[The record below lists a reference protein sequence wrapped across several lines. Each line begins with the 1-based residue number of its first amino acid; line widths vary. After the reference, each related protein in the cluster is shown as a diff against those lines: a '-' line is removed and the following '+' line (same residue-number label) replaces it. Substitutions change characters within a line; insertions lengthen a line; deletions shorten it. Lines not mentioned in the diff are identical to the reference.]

1 MADEDDLH
9 YCVPEDVLK
18 DGLQMVGSRKDRIRS
33 KKTSLRRFRSHFGVD
48 PETVAAIYVDMQTTP
63 TAAAWLEEPDL
74 LCLLLTS
81 LWLKT
86 YKTEEAIAGLCDIDE
101 KTARKWIRFYTLKL
115 QALRHDKVRRRRRR
129 LLPAL
134 DSHIPR

>member
-1 MADEDDLH
+1 MADDDLH
-9 YCVPEDVLK
+9 CHMPEDILK
-18 DGLQMVGSRKDRIRS
+18 GGLQMVGFRMARIRN

-48 PETVAAIYVDMQTTP
+48 PETVATIYVDMQTTP
-63 TAAAWLEEPDL
+63 TMAAWLEEPDL
-74 LCLLLTS
+74 FYLLLTL

-115 QALRHDKVRRRRRR
+115 QALKHDKVRRRTTT
-129 LLPAL
+129 AL
-134 DSHIPR
+134 DSLPVAP